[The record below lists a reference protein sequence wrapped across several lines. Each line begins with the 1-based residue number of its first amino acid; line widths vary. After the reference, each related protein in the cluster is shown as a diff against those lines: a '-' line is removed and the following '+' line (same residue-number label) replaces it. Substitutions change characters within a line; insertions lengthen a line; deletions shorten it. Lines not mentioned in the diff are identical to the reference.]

1 MIFLAINID
10 KSFDSHHLMTPFY
23 LPDVMRP
30 ILFVPPS
37 VNQRLPSGPAVIAP
51 GWLPGVGRGNSLM
64 LPPGVMRPILS
75 PDTSV
80 NQRLPS
86 DPDAILVGLLFWGKG
101 NSLALPLGVMRP
113 ILFPDEWINQRL
125 PSGPD
130 AMSSGKLP

>member
-10 KSFDSHHLMTPFY
+10 NSFDSHHLMTPFY

-51 GWLPGVGRGNSLM
+51 GWLPGVGRGNWLM
-64 LPPGVMRPILS
+64 LPPGVMRPIAS
-75 PDTSV
+75 VPTSV

-86 DPDAILVGLLFWGKG
+86 GPAVIPIGLLSKVGRG
-101 NSLALPLGVMRP
+101 NWLMLP
-113 ILFPDEWINQRL
+113 
-125 PSGPD
+125 
-130 AMSSGKLP
+130 

>member
-10 KSFDSHHLMTPFY
+10 NSFDSHHFITPFY

-37 VNQRLPSGPAVIAP
+37 VNQRLPSGPAAIAP

-64 LPPGVMRPILS
+64 LPPGVIRPIVS
-75 PDTSV
+75 VPNSV

-86 DPDAILVGLLFWGKG
+86 GPVAILVGLLFWGKG
-101 NSLALPLGVMRP
+101 N
-113 ILFPDEWINQRL
+113 
-125 PSGPD
+125 
-130 AMSSGKLP
+130 

>member
-37 VNQRLPSGPAVIAP
+37 VNQRLPSGPAVIAQ
-51 GWLPGVGRGNSLM
+51 GLLPWGKGNSLT

-86 DPDAILVGLLFWGKG
+86 GPAVMSEGLLPWGKG
-101 NSLALPLGVMRP
+101 NSLTLP
-113 ILFPDEWINQRL
+113 
-125 PSGPD
+125 
-130 AMSSGKLP
+130 